1 MKCKKHPKY
10 KAVRKPRVECE
21 RCWEMYE
28 ANHKRDKYC
37 RHYFTKWLPSLEAR
51 QCQNPYCGA
60 MFWGSRPRQGWDPH
74 SVGRNC

>member
-1 MKCKKHPKY
+1 MRCKKHPKY
-10 KAVRKPRVECE
+10 KAVHKPRVECK
-21 RCWEMYE
+21 RCLEMYE

-37 RHYFTKWLPSLEAR
+37 RHYFLKWHESLQAS

-60 MFWGSRPRQGWDPH
+60 TFWGSRPRQGWDPN